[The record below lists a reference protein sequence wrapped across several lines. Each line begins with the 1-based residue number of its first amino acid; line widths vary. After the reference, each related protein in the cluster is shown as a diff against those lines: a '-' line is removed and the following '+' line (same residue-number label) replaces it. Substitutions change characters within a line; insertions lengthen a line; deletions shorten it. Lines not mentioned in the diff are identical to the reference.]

1 MILVLYNVYIFAQTK
16 QRREGMLKWNRA
28 EMTFNLHFLKIH
40 FLLLKLLI
48 INEISSFWMR
58 LLH

>member
-1 MILVLYNVYIFAQTK
+1 MF
-16 QRREGMLKWNRA
+16 KWNRA
-28 EMTFNLHFLKIH
+28 EMAFNLHLLRIQ

-48 INEISSFWMR
+48 IKEISSFRMR

>member
-1 MILVLYNVYIFAQTK
+1 
-16 QRREGMLKWNRA
+16 MLKWNRA

-40 FLLLKLLI
+40 FLLLKLVI
-48 INEISSFWMR
+48 VKEISSFWMR

>member
-1 MILVLYNVYIFAQTK
+1 
-16 QRREGMLKWNRA
+16 MLKWNRA
-28 EMTFNLHFLKIH
+28 EMVFNLHFLRIR

-48 INEISSFWMR
+48 IKEISSFRMR